1 MKTQDKFYGTGKYKT
16 LSHTTAKIAQSLSRK
31 RFSCL
36 LGLSLVFVLSGCV
49 VRSYPVTRERIDQDL
64 TGNRG
69 YLQGQAPSQEVK
81 ERKTTRTTQ
90 VVEVELHS
98 PIKFERMPKAKTA
111 EKTEDKTIWGNRG
124 YITESTTPEIAEPT
138 SAPGV
143 SRATIEKYTVQKGD
157 TLQKISQKFY
167 RTTKKWNK
175 IFQANKNK
183 LKAPNKIYP
192 GQVIDVPV
200 EPLKETKENLK

>member
-1 MKTQDKFYGTGKYKT
+1 MRQNCT
-16 LSHTTAKIAQSLSRK
+16 LHAARCTLY
-31 RFSCL
+31 L
-36 LGLSLVFVLSGCV
+36 LGLLLLSGCV

-69 YLQGQAPSQEVK
+69 YLQGQVPSEEVK

-98 PIKFERMPKAKTA
+98 PIKFERMPKTKIA

-124 YITESTTPEIAEPT
+124 LITESTIPEIAEPT
-138 SAPGV
+138 FA
-143 SRATIEKYTVQKGD
+143 ANIEKYTIQKGD
-157 TLQKISQKFY
+157 TLQKISKKFY
-167 RTTKKWNK
+167 GTTKKWNK
-175 IFQANKNK
+175 IFEANKDK

-200 EPLKETKENLK
+200 EPLKETSENLK

>member
-1 MKTQDKFYGTGKYKT
+1 MRQNCT
-16 LSHTTAKIAQSLSRK
+16 LHAARCTLY
-31 RFSCL
+31 L
-36 LGLSLVFVLSGCV
+36 LGLLLLSGCV

-69 YLQGQAPSQEVK
+69 YLQGQAPSEEVK

-98 PIKFERMPKAKTA
+98 PIKFERMPKTKIA

-124 YITESTTPEIAEPT
+124 LITESTTPEIAEPT
-138 SAPGV
+138 FA
-143 SRATIEKYTVQKGD
+143 ANIEKYTIQKGD
-157 TLQKISQKFY
+157 TLQKISKKFY
-167 RTTKKWNK
+167 GTTKKWNK
-175 IFQANKNK
+175 IFEANKDK

>member
-1 MKTQDKFYGTGKYKT
+1 MKRNYT
-16 LSHTTAKIAQSLSRK
+16 LYAIRYTLY
-31 RFSCL
+31 L
-36 LGLSLVFVLSGCV
+36 LGLFLLSGCV
-49 VRSYPVTRERIDQDL
+49 VRSYPVTRERVDQDL

-69 YLQGQAPSQEVK
+69 YLQGQAPAEEVK

-98 PIKFERMPKAKTA
+98 PIKFERMPKAKIA

-124 YITESTTPEIAEPT
+124 YIIESTTPEIAEPT
-138 SAPGV
+138 FA
-143 SRATIEKYTVQKGD
+143 ANIEKYTIQKGD
-157 TLQKISQKFY
+157 TLQKISKKFY
-167 RTTKKWNK
+167 GTTKKWNK
-175 IFQANKNK
+175 IFQANKDK

-200 EPLKETKENLK
+200 ESLKETKENLK